1 MNPQT
6 KQNRSITIR
15 LPHKLVDELSQEFNP
30 KGFLTLSQVIRQ
42 ALTEALSGSLTSNDE
57 VINGGQ

>member
-1 MNPQT
+1 MNPQ

-15 LPHKLVDELSQEFNP
+15 LPHELLDELSQEFNP

-42 ALTEALSGSLTSNDE
+42 ALTEALSGSLTSTE
-57 VINGGQ
+57 GVVKGGE